1 MVYGKT
7 TNSDRAR
14 KNQRKSAKLA
24 AEALFIA
31 SYAVLPFNELLQHYG
46 MERLTEEI
54 WSFLEMPLANQK
66 LSPETKWNP
75 AKRKWQ

>member
-31 SYAVLPFNELLQHYG
+31 SYAVLRNYIFTDPK
-46 MERLTEEI
+46 RV
-54 WSFLEMPLANQK
+54 FLKSDPKGFFRK
-66 LSPETKWNP
+66 LKPNFAGIRRQIVVFVSKGNL
-75 AKRKWQ
+75 

>member
-31 SYAVLPFNELLQHYG
+31 SYAVLRKNFSGQLYINTPVYCDATKKTG
-46 MERLTEEI
+46 SYIER
-54 WSFLEMPLANQK
+54 A
-66 LSPETKWNP
+66 
-75 AKRKWQ
+75 

>member
-31 SYAVLPFNELLQHYG
+31 SYAVLLL
-46 MERLTEEI
+46 
-54 WSFLEMPLANQK
+54 N
-66 LSPETKWNP
+66 KWNRVVLRE
-75 AKRKWQ
+75 AWV

>member
-31 SYAVLPFNELLQHYG
+31 SYAVL
-46 MERLTEEI
+46 RLKV
-54 WSFLEMPLANQK
+54 SSQK
-66 LSPETKWNP
+66 EGGNVPKVSTN
-75 AKRKWQ
+75 